1 MTGHPAGKKKTEMKT
16 KQKIILSALMITCM
30 IPVPSGAKDINIRQG
45 PYTFLMAMARDVN
58 MDTFVITEQ
67 PQFGTSHAFNCF
79 LTLVYFELGSSRLS
93 PLASKNLLADIQ
105 RCKGMQSIPL
115 RIIGHTCKLGPE
127 EFNQT
132 LSLQRARTV
141 ARFLR
146 NNGLKVETVQGK
158 GSVQPISNDP
168 WEFNLNR
175 RVEVTILPENQ

>member
-1 MTGHPAGKKKTEMKT
+1 MIT
-16 KQKIILSALMITCM
+16 LMI
-30 IPVPSGAKDINIRQG
+30 PDPSGAKDIKIRQE

-58 MDTFVITEQ
+58 TDTFVISEH
-67 PQFGTSHAFNCF
+67 PQYGNNYVFNCL
-79 LTLVYFELGSSRLS
+79 LTLVYFELGSARLS
-93 PLASKNLLADIQ
+93 PLASKKLLADIQ
-105 RCKGMQSIPL
+105 RCKDMQLTPL

-127 EFNQT
+127 KFNQT

-146 NNGLKVETVQGK
+146 NNGLKIRTVQGK

-175 RVEVTILPENQ
+175 RVEITILPENQ